1 MALALV
7 MPSVLRPTSRFS
19 RLCEKSTRLSLSC
32 EDDKPLS
39 VLSALVSELPPRSP
53 MTAALSTFA
62 TPDGWSPVE
71 DGLGSESRVE
81 SDSRVVDN
89 FGLVVDMLGLLVCRD
104 ATELGAA

>member
-7 MPSVLRPTSRFS
+7 MPSVLSPTRMFS
-19 RLCEKSTRLSLSC
+19 RLCEKSTRLSLSW
-32 EDDKPLS
+32 EDDRPLS

-53 MTAALSTFA
+53 LSTLA
-62 TPDGWSPVE
+62 VPGGWSPGE

-89 FGLVVDMLGLLVCRD
+89 LGLVVDMLGLLV
-104 ATELGAA
+104 

>member
-7 MPSVLRPTSRFS
+7 MPSVLRPTRRFS

-53 MTAALSTFA
+53 ITAVLSTLA
-62 TPDGWSPVE
+62 GWSPVE
-71 DGLGSESRVE
+71 EGLGSESRVE

-89 FGLVVDMLGLLVCRD
+89 FGFAVDMLGLVVCRD